1 MEDTLNISN
10 DQYKVKTMK
19 KINDLGKFMIDELK
33 MPKWMK
39 QEDLTCFATT
49 VISASPPQIQA
60 KDGVEFE
67 FEDGLTSSSL
77 LSMKKAKRHKQA
89 RDLIAKDSMLVVP
102 KQ

>member
-10 DQYKVKTMK
+10 EQYKVKTMK

-49 VISASPPQIQA
+49 VISASPPQIQS

-67 FEDGLTSSSL
+67 FEEGLTSSSL
-77 LSMKKAKRHKQA
+77 LSMKKAKRHNKA
-89 RDLIAKDSMLVVP
+89 RELIEKDSMLIVP